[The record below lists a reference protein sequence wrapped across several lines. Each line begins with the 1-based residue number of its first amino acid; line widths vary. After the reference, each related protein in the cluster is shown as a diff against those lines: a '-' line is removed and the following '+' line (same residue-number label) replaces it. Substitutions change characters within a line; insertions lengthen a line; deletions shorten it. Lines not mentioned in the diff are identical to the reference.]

1 MSEVLESAGV
11 VVVGAQGRVSPS
23 AGEFAMAADG
33 THAREIVILPSSSGI
48 RGAAELAATA
58 LRDQGVTVAVIPT
71 RSIVQTL
78 AAVAVH
84 DPGALFSDDV
94 VSMTRA
100 ATATHYGGVSISTRD
115 AMTTAGRCVVGDVL
129 GIIEGDVVEIGGSV
143 NEVADRL
150 LHRMLA
156 VGGDLVTVVEGEGA
170 PTDFVADVLNRV
182 RREHPGIEI
191 IRYSGGQPVWPL
203 IIGVE

>member
-1 MSEVLESAGV
+1 
-11 VVVGAQGRVSPS
+11 
-23 AGEFAMAADG
+23 
-33 THAREIVILPSSSGI
+33 
-48 RGAAELAATA
+48 
-58 LRDQGVTVAVIPT
+58 VAVIPT

-129 GIIEGDVVEIGGSV
+129 GIIEGDVVEIGGTV

-150 LHRMLA
+150 LRRMLA
-156 VGGDLVTVVEGEGA
+156 VGGELVTVVEGEGA